1 MRESPHFHKT
11 DCLQKNFL
19 LYYIFHITE
28 IYSSLLQFH
37 QSVINFLRCIWLLI
51 MDRFTQTGLGICK
64 SSMLQHNFQ
73 KFRAFPFQKFR
84 CFFSDCIAEHSQ
96 CGNAV
101 SLCHLCEITGSKT
114 AAVCGSCEQAV
125 KNNLSAGDGSCQV
138 LHYS

>member
-11 DCLQKNFL
+11 DCLQKNSF
-19 LYYIFHITE
+19 YIYIFHITE

-73 KFRAFPFQKFR
+73 SFGPSPSRNSGA
-84 CFFSDCIAEHSQ
+84 SSLTASAEHSQ

-101 SLCHLCEITGSKT
+101 SLCHLCEINRKQT
-114 AAVCGSCEQAV
+114 AASVFLRTDSQ
-125 KNNLSAGDGSCQV
+125 NNLSAGDGSCQV

>member
-11 DCLQKNFL
+11 DCLQKNSF
-19 LYYIFHITE
+19 YNYIFHITE

-114 AAVCGSCEQAV
+114 AAVCGCRTAYGVELPVIQES
-125 KNNLSAGDGSCQV
+125 
-138 LHYS
+138 

>member
-11 DCLQKNFL
+11 DCLQKNSF
-19 LYYIFHITE
+19 YIYIFHITE

-73 KFRAFPFQKFR
+73 KFWAFPFQKFR
-84 CFFSDCIAEHSQ
+84 CFFSDCIADAFSVRECRKPLPPLRNYRKQNRSRLWFLRTDSQ
-96 CGNAV
+96 
-101 SLCHLCEITGSKT
+101 
-114 AAVCGSCEQAV
+114 
-125 KNNLSAGDGSCQV
+125 NNLSAGDGSCQV